1 YQAATLPGR
10 LLSITENGR
19 ITERFIWAGNTPA
32 EKQLNLAGQ
41 NIRHYDCAGLE
52 QINSIALSGS
62 PLSVTRQLL
71 PDNNQ
76 ADWQGNDESAWKDL
90 LAAETFTSLSGSD
103 ASGATLTRTDARGNT
118 QRLAYDMAG
127 QLTASWLTLK
137 GAAEQLIVKSIRYSA
152 AGQKLREEHGN
163 GVVTT
168 YHYEAQTRRLTGIT
182 TQRPAGHPA
191 GAKIL
196 QDLRYQYDPVGN
208 VLHITNDA
216 ETTQFWRN
224 QKVVPEN
231 TYTYD
236 TLYQLV
242 SATGRELA
250 ATAQQR
256 ITLPSPVV
264 PLAADDK
271 SFTVWTRSY
280 RYDRGGN
287 LTQIRHAASGNNHT
301 TNITVS
307 DRSNRAVLSSLTE
320 DPQQVDALFN
330 PGGQQLQLQPGQNL
344 SWTARGELL
353 KVTPVTRE
361 GQASDAE
368 SYRYAADSQRLL
380 KISVQKTGNST
391 QTQRVLYLP
400 GLELRSSGQESL
412 QAIAIGAAG
421 RAMVRVLHWE
431 SGKPADISN
440 NPLRYSYDNLP
451 GSSELELDGD
461 GKLISQEEYYPYGGT
476 AVWTARSQTEANYK
490 TIRYSGKERD
500 ATGLYYYGYRY
511 YQPWLGRWLS
521 ADPAGTVDGL
531 NLYDMVLNNPMTLS
545 DSQGMAGRQGYIYSP
560 FTSFDMIRQAMG
572 LNMPRYLSGRKN
584 LYPLIV
590 PNDKALED
598 FMEMRIMQI
607 TQYEDTIA
615 YHKSELNK
623 VTEELSTL
631 YLNPLALTESQPSLS
646 DSGGEQIEIKS
657 QLEATGKILES
668 KIHFYQTKKYIYSE
682 MKYISATSVEGLK
695 SLRPE
700 SDKLYIIGHGAYGAN
715 KLTSEHSENKVR
727 ITSEELVNQLAT
739 GGLTKEFI
747 DIRLGSCWSGDA
759 TKPSFFE
766 IADPHT
772 ASGASGQPLAQP
784 GTKRPFAKYV
794 SEALKRE
801 GYSQTVVSGYSG
813 KGIVPGRTSYN
824 NIHHVRRTEG
834 VPDVRRS
841 MVRRF
846 F

>member
-1 YQAATLPGR
+1 MHNSNNLFYRDTPSVIVLDNRGISVRELLYFRHPDTPTVTEERITRHQYDARGLLRQSIDPRLYALQQTERSVKANFVYLTALRGEVLRSASVDAGTSVALQDIAGRPARTLSATGVIGGFEYQAATLPGR

-490 TIRYSGKERD
+490 TIRYSG
-500 ATGLYYYGYRY
+500 
-511 YQPWLGRWLS
+511 
-521 ADPAGTVDGL
+521 
-531 NLYDMVLNNPMTLS
+531 
-545 DSQGMAGRQGYIYSP
+545 
-560 FTSFDMIRQAMG
+560 
-572 LNMPRYLSGRKN
+572 
-584 LYPLIV
+584 
-590 PNDKALED
+590 
-598 FMEMRIMQI
+598 
-607 TQYEDTIA
+607 
-615 YHKSELNK
+615 
-623 VTEELSTL
+623 
-631 YLNPLALTESQPSLS
+631 
-646 DSGGEQIEIKS
+646 
-657 QLEATGKILES
+657 
-668 KIHFYQTKKYIYSE
+668 
-682 MKYISATSVEGLK
+682 
-695 SLRPE
+695 
-700 SDKLYIIGHGAYGAN
+700 
-715 KLTSEHSENKVR
+715 
-727 ITSEELVNQLAT
+727 
-739 GGLTKEFI
+739 
-747 DIRLGSCWSGDA
+747 
-759 TKPSFFE
+759 
-766 IADPHT
+766 
-772 ASGASGQPLAQP
+772 
-784 GTKRPFAKYV
+784 
-794 SEALKRE
+794 
-801 GYSQTVVSGYSG
+801 
-813 KGIVPGRTSYN
+813 
-824 NIHHVRRTEG
+824 
-834 VPDVRRS
+834 
-841 MVRRF
+841 
-846 F
+846 